1 MWKDDRL
8 SCSDAQHEM
17 CLTAALKNVILKALL
32 VDRSNTPKGDGPKQ
46 SYRGESAVCGH
57 FIMKLTLKQVFW
69 CQYVLLS
76 EIRSLPRIQSLTHL
90 THRAIQIREISKVK
104 INFFMC
110 LLREKLSWQ
119 TPNFKY
125 YKLISLTLLNSR
137 YLSLMVLFIW
147 PVSDIS
153 HFYFLNK

>member
-1 MWKDDRL
+1 MFNLMFYLRANILIFERWVWMWKDDRL

-17 CLTAALKNVILKALL
+17 WLTAALKNVILKALL

-76 EIRSLPRIQSLTHL
+76 EIRSLPRIRSLTHV
-90 THRAIQIREISKVK
+90 THRAIQIRETLKVK
-104 INFFMC
+104 I
-110 LLREKLSWQ
+110 
-119 TPNFKY
+119 
-125 YKLISLTLLNSR
+125 
-137 YLSLMVLFIW
+137 
-147 PVSDIS
+147 
-153 HFYFLNK
+153 YFLRGYCKKNSHDRLPISNITN